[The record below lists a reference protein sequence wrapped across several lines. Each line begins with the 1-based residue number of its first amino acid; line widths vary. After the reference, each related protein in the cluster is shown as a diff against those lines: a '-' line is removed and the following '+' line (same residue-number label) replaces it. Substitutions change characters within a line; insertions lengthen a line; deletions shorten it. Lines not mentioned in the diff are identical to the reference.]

1 MNRWF
6 GDAAKASQQAS
17 ERNQRA
23 ARKTLREQ
31 AAYQSMSEDEEL
43 EFHEANNS
51 LSISLNVDGGADSDS
66 GSLQS
71 DDMNAAQAELAR
83 QRALP
88 VEDADFEDDPEA
100 WKKEIKIKFDMHDIR
115 YWLNTVESQMRK
127 FGINRQ

>member
-6 GDAAKASQQAS
+6 GDSSKSSQQAS

-31 AAYQSMSEDEEL
+31 AAYQSVSEDEEL

-66 GSLQS
+66 GSYGNGS
-71 DDMNAAQAELAR
+71 RE
-83 QRALP
+83 
-88 VEDADFEDDPEA
+88 
-100 WKKEIKIKFDMHDIR
+100 K
-115 YWLNTVESQMRK
+115 
-127 FGINRQ
+127 